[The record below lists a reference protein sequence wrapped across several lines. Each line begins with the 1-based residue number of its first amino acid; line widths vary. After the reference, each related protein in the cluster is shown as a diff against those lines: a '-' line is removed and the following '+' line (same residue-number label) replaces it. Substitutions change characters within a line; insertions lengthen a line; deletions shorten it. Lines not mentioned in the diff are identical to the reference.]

1 MKSLLNNWSY
11 QENRLANI
19 RKTMCDRG
27 ATSDAAIAETLIDQ
41 KKNNRRYDGIMSKG
55 QYRRTVSSFV

>member
-1 MKSLLNNWSY
+1 MKSLLSNWLY

-19 RKTMCDRG
+19 RKNLCDRG
-27 ATSDAAIAETLIDQ
+27 ATSSAAIADTEIEQ
-41 KKNNRRYDGIMSKG
+41 KANNRRYSNIFQKG